1 MQKCLKCGR
10 ENAEGMRFCTN
21 CGAPLAG
28 EASSYDSEAT
38 VLSSANAATIS
49 FSTTP
54 QTSPG
59 DAWPTAGSSFG
70 TPTPTP
76 SVPPET
82 KRNGMLIG
90 IIAAVAL
97 VGIIAAVALGGWYYW
112 SSNTEVANKGGLGL
126 GGDNQNVNG
135 SPTPKN
141 ANTTPTPAASPRSK
155 QLFDP
160 PTVPTKE
167 GTFTIYA
174 NEGWQMSSIAVVP
187 LEEFTT
193 SVDGIVDISG
203 VKVGLRANGI
213 NDAQFKSRRLVP
225 EFPTG
230 ALLMRTRYADGRY
243 SNMVAAKTSGSWQNL
258 PDERGML
265 EFAINDNAPQN
276 NGGQFTI
283 RVKLTKVPKK

>member
-1 MQKCLKCGR
+1 MQRCLKCGR
-10 ENAEGMRFCTN
+10 ENADGMRFCTN

-28 EASSYDSEAT
+28 EASTPDSEAT
-38 VLSSANAATIS
+38 VLATSNAETIS
-49 FSTTP
+49 FNATP

-59 DAWPTAGSSFG
+59 GRWPTAGVTFG
-70 TPTPTP
+70 TQTPP
-76 SVPPET
+76 PFAPPER
-82 KRNGMLIG
+82 KRSGMVIG
-90 IIAAVAL
+90 IIAAVL
-97 VGIIAAVALGGWYYW
+97 LLGIIGIGGIGAWYYY
-112 SSNTEVANKGGLGL
+112 SKSDTEVANNGGLGL
-126 GGDNQNVNG
+126 GGDSKNKNG
-135 SPTPKN
+135 SPSPK
-141 ANTTPTPAASPRSK
+141 PSPSASPESK
-155 QLFDP
+155 QLFEP

-167 GTFTIYA
+167 GTFTVYA
-174 NEGWQMSSIAVVP
+174 NAGWQMSNIAVVP

-193 SVDGIVDISG
+193 TVDGIVDISG

-243 SNMVAAKTSGSWQNL
+243 SNMVAAKTSGNWQNL

-265 EFAINDNAPQN
+265 EFVINDNAPQN

-283 RVKLTKVPKK
+283 RVKLTNVPKK